1 MDFSS
6 ALPTFIITL
15 REGVEAAL
23 IVGIVLAY
31 LKKAKQTRLNV
42 WVYAGIIVGILAS
55 ALVAVL
61 FSWMIQGLGAASQQ
75 YAPVIEP
82 LIEGGFCVLAIVLLS
97 WMLIWMTQNARQMK
111 VGVEETVG
119 TALSHHSKAGWG
131 IFSLIFF
138 AVLREGFEAVVFIAA
153 KFQQGIIPTLG
164 ALLGLATAAGIG
176 MLLFK
181 WGIKINIRRF
191 FQVMGLLLILIV
203 AGLVVTALAHFD
215 AAVSALAQMDRQSQ
229 AFCFYYQRF
238 AKPQDRDCILGP
250 MVWNTSKILPDDR
263 FPGIILNA
271 LFGYTQRLYLFQAVS
286 YVFFLITVS
295 GLYFQ
300 SLSGRAFSLSRKRNS
315 ARSS

>member
-1 MDFSS
+1 MDFSP
-6 ALPTFIITL
+6 ALPIFIITL

-42 WVYAGIIVGILAS
+42 WVYAGIIIGILAS

-61 FSWMIQGLGAASQQ
+61 FSWIIQGLGSASKQ

-82 LIEGGFCVLAIVLLS
+82 LIEGGFCVLAIILLS
-97 WMLIWMTQNARQMK
+97 WMLIWMTQNARQLK

-119 TALSHHSKAGWG
+119 TALSHNYKAGWG
-131 IFSLIFF
+131 IFILIFF

-153 KFQQGIIPTLG
+153 KFQQGAIPTLG
-164 ALLGLATAAGIG
+164 ALLGLATAAGLG
-176 MLLFK
+176 LLLFK

-229 AFCFYYQRF
+229 SFCFYYQRF

-250 MVWNTSKILPDDR
+250 MVWNTSKLLPDDR

-271 LFGYTQRLYLFQAVS
+271 LFGYTQRLYLVQAVS
-286 YVFFLITVS
+286 YVFFLITVG

-300 SLSGRAFSLSRKRNS
+300 SLSGRVLSLPGKRKS
-315 ARSS
+315 A

>member
-1 MDFSS
+1 MDFSP

-31 LKKAKQTRLNV
+31 LKKAKQTRLNI
-42 WVYAGIIVGILAS
+42 WVYAGIIAGILAS

-61 FSWMIQGLGAASQQ
+61 FSWIIQGLGTASKQ

-82 LIEGGFCVLAIVLLS
+82 LIEGGFCVLAIILLS

-111 VGVEETVG
+111 TGVEETVG
-119 TALSHHSKAGWG
+119 TALSQNYKAGWG
-131 IFSLIFF
+131 IFILIFF

-153 KFQQGIIPTLG
+153 KFQQGVIPTLG

-229 AFCFYYQRF
+229 SFCFYYQRF

-250 MVWNTSKILPDDR
+250 MVWNTSKTLPDDR

-271 LFGYTQRLYLFQAVS
+271 LFGYTQRLYLVQAVS
-286 YVFFLITVS
+286 YAFFLITVG

-300 SLSGRAFSLSRKRNS
+300 SLSGRVFSLPGKRKS

>member
-1 MDFSS
+1 MDFSP

-15 REGVEAAL
+15 REGVETAL

-55 ALVAVL
+55 AFVAVL
-61 FSWMIQGLGAASQQ
+61 FSWIIQGLGTASKQF
-75 YAPVIEP
+75 APVIEP
-82 LIEGGFCVLAIVLLS
+82 LIEGGFCVLAIILLS

-111 VGVEETVG
+111 IGVEETVG
-119 TALSHHSKAGWG
+119 TALSHNSKAGWG
-131 IFSLIFF
+131 IFILIFF

-153 KFQQGIIPTLG
+153 KFQQGVIPTLG

-176 MLLFK
+176 MLLFR

-229 AFCFYYQRF
+229 AFCVYYQRF

-271 LFGYTQRLYLFQAVS
+271 LFGYTQRLYLVQAVS
-286 YVFFLITVS
+286 YVFFLITVG

-300 SLSGRAFSLSRKRNS
+300 SLSGRVFSLPRKRKS
-315 ARSS
+315 A